1 MQRCTLHFDGVR
13 CADFQTPTSV
23 VPVLDAFSYPTMTI
37 TLADTVMIIL
47 TSILDLAVCQILAVV
62 VSSVGSDADICML
75 CPEHGHHQAHTHSSQ
90 LGQSTYPYL
99 HFVTESKKYSRTE
112 QQHK

>member
-23 VPVLDAFSYPTMTI
+23 VPVLGAFSYPTMTI

-47 TSILDLAVCQILAVV
+47 TSILDLAVCQIFPVV
-62 VSSVGSDADICML
+62 VSSVGSDPDVCSNITNT
-75 CPEHGHHQAHTHSSQ
+75 HTNLYTSEIVNNYD
-90 LGQSTYPYL
+90 LI
-99 HFVTESKKYSRTE
+99 
-112 QQHK
+112 